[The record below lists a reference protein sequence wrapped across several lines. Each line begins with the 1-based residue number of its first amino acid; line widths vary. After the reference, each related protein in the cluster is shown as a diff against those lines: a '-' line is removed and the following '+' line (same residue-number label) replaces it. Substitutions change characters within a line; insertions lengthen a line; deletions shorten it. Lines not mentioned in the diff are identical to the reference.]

1 MPNIYVDGPPIDI
14 EVKRTFVKEVTDAA
28 VKAYNIPAQGIIVVV
43 RENPAE
49 NVSIGGCL
57 LCDTRAEMPE

>member
-1 MPNIYVDGPPIDI
+1 MPNIYVDGPPIDV
-14 EVKRTFVKEVTDAA
+14 EAKRTFVKEVTDAA
-28 VKAYNIPAQGIIVVV
+28 VNAFDIPAEGIIVVI

-57 LCDTRAEMPE
+57 LCDARAEMQE